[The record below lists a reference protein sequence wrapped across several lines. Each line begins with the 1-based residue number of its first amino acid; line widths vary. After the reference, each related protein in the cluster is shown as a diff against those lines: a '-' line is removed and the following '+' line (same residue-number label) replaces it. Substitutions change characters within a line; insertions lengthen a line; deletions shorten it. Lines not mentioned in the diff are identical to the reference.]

1 MDCSPPG
8 SSVRRILQA
17 RILECVAISFSLLFT
32 WGQTMVEVMKIMAT
46 SFKRSHA
53 YTATL
58 SAPDPAASH
67 HQPMPLLKTSGNS
80 QASLGQSLV
89 TAPFCWVLVHRR
101 FCVPSKSLFP
111 QSCVS
116 SGSSM
121 VGLMATSFK
130 SDYAIPKSAAPV
142 PLWQSTADLYL
153 HRRHSNTV
161 LSQSLWGLWVMVYT
175 RYV

>member
-1 MDCSPPG
+1 
-8 SSVRRILQA
+8 
-17 RILECVAISFSLLFT
+17 
-32 WGQTMVEVMKIMAT
+32 MVEVMKVMAN
-46 SFKRSHA
+46 SFKRYHA
-53 YTATL
+53 GTATL
-58 SAPDPAASH
+58 SAPNPAASH

-121 VGLMATSFK
+121 VGLMVTSSK
-130 SDYAIPKSAAPV
+130 RAYGIPRLAAPRAPV
-142 PLWQSTADLYL
+142 PVEATAGLDL
-153 HRRHSNTV
+153 HRRHSDTV
-161 LSQSLWGLWVMVYT
+161 LSQSLWVILMT
-175 RYV
+175 QFLKLMCS